1 MIESLHIE
9 NIAVVRSLDI
19 DLSEGFTVLT
29 GETGAGKSII
39 IDSLGLLLGSR
50 ADKELIRTGETRALV
65 SAVFSGLSQD
75 VINCFSELGFD
86 ISDGSVML
94 SRTITATSSTA
105 KINGRGVTLSV
116 LRSVSEKLFNIHGQN
131 DNQQLL
137 DPSNHISIIDSYA
150 GNVSIVSEYA
160 EIYKKILEKRAQ
172 IETLKKDSREQ
183 YRMRETL
190 KYQIS
195 EIDAG
200 KLKVGEEETL
210 EALVIKLRSAERISK
225 SAALVDKAL
234 KGGEKGMG
242 AIYLSERAAGAL
254 ESISAAIPEAEELAA
269 RLRNVCYEL
278 EDIAELS
285 CDIVDFG
292 GEDPSSKLD
301 RAESRLD
308 AILRLKKKYGSTV
321 EEVLEYRSE
330 AAAKLDLI
338 ENAGERQEDMENEL
352 REFCDKA
359 RIYTEK
365 LTQQRRKAADSL
377 RRHVTETLCFLDMP
391 KVRFDVSIKRSSD
404 FNAYGNDDVEFLI
417 ATNAG
422 EPLLPMAKIAS
433 GGELARI
440 MLSLKN
446 VLNESDGIQTVV
458 FDEIDTGI
466 SGKTSRKVGIKLKE
480 IGKSA
485 QVICVT
491 HSAQIASLADN
502 HLYISKKE
510 VDGRTQTSLR
520 ILDDSERVAEIAR
533 ILGGIEVTDTQMEAA
548 REMIAEG
555 EAYK

>member
-210 EALVIKLRSAERISK
+210 EALAC
-225 SAALVDKAL
+225 
-234 KGGEKGMG
+234 
-242 AIYLSERAAGAL
+242 
-254 ESISAAIPEAEELAA
+254 P
-269 RLRNVCYEL
+269 
-278 EDIAELS
+278 
-285 CDIVDFG
+285 
-292 GEDPSSKLD
+292 
-301 RAESRLD
+301 
-308 AILRLKKKYGSTV
+308 
-321 EEVLEYRSE
+321 
-330 AAAKLDLI
+330 
-338 ENAGERQEDMENEL
+338 Q
-352 REFCDKA
+352 
-359 RIYTEK
+359 
-365 LTQQRRKAADSL
+365 
-377 RRHVTETLCFLDMP
+377 
-391 KVRFDVSIKRSSD
+391 
-404 FNAYGNDDVEFLI
+404 
-417 ATNAG
+417 
-422 EPLLPMAKIAS
+422 
-433 GGELARI
+433 
-440 MLSLKN
+440 
-446 VLNESDGIQTVV
+446 
-458 FDEIDTGI
+458 
-466 SGKTSRKVGIKLKE
+466 
-480 IGKSA
+480 
-485 QVICVT
+485 
-491 HSAQIASLADN
+491 
-502 HLYISKKE
+502 
-510 VDGRTQTSLR
+510 
-520 ILDDSERVAEIAR
+520 
-533 ILGGIEVTDTQMEAA
+533 
-548 REMIAEG
+548 
-555 EAYK
+555 